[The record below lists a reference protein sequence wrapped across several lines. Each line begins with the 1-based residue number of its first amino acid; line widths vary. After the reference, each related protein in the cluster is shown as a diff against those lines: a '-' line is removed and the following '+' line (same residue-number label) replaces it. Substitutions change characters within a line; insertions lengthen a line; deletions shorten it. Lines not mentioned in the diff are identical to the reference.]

1 MCFSNVMRTNVMNC
15 MYYDYNYS
23 HKHGVKLYRFT
34 CTTIYQWTPKGN
46 ECIINNFRKNK
57 TILIGQISTNNNVM
71 ELRCVVS
78 FNMILYI

>member
-1 MCFSNVMRTNVMNC
+1 MRTNVMNC